1 MNKTQNIFTNF
12 LPGDLSENPQE
23 VNNLFDVR
31 FSQKNKNLGYKQD
44 MPATKKTLDPEL
56 RKYFGYGKRQF
67 KNIVKKPGNKFGF
80 KLSNYIHVGDSPAS
94 VNNILSE
101 IALHIEYIKASPVKE
116 VINKKFKDELR
127 DKYFARKPEEYL
139 VKLHFGATFEYSS
152 KENGKWVEKVDTN
165 RGIHRSHILS
175 MSPQEMKR
183 FSEVH
188 PRLVFEYHGALLS
201 DYNKGVGG
209 TGPHK
214 VFADTLGEQLLKNDN
229 YYYDKAK
236 QEGTLFQP
244 SELNIFYNFNHK
256 DGEYTWNDY
265 NVDKNGEEYS
275 TMTNFAFDYG
285 GADIDYGTNSKVV
298 KDLWLEAPPII
309 VQKTKFTAA
318 QFLEDELMERASV
331 LSDNFLKHAGG
342 IHIKAKEDTEGK
354 CVENQLLE
362 FFLNPGY
369 TDPITKIPESHQA
382 ENMTE
387 LNSNTL
393 NKYLESLPKK
403 KEGHGFSARQL
414 ATMCVDLRLNMYAL
428 DHTSKAFLRINQF
441 SLTWPRGQSGHTG
454 HHPLVF
460 YCVNKHFYL
469 ITHPQS
475 IKSIVETCKDNV
487 DSRNFQETDEVINE
501 ALIVRSSEGKDVA
514 SLLEAPEGHYI
525 MEQDSLEEEVFDYM
539 EKTGCAPQ
547 IQLKDNRII
556 GFTVSEVVPPK
567 PIPPAP
573 VKPKRSEFTKGKKG
587 QPDYEKAVAAHNL
600 AAIEHKKACVAL
612 KNSQVSKSHKTHK
625 FSCNPNFL
633 EGFPHE
639 AVKQVCEEAG
649 IPFHNQGL
657 GSLALELAHI
667 DKTLK
672 RVPISDD
679 TKILLLEE
687 QECKCANESCG
698 LSINLSTS
706 NCDHIKP
713 FANGGTN
720 DPENLQL
727 LCIPCHKDK
736 SAAEKEEGYGDNKPD
751 YHSQFS
757 PSVFDHVVKHIHPL
771 AFVEFTF
778 DREDQKYLI
787 WKYGPEWKTSEE
799 FKASA
804 DWQIDFKG
812 QYPNLMKHREN
823 YWPKYSV
830 MDTPRPFSGTIDQEK
845 AGWYYVVTNRTFP
858 FRGSSWYPVQTV
870 CLCLHHKLISLDNIK
885 YEWIPS
891 TTLEKDHFVSY
902 LDRIDQAF
910 VSLGDCEQ
918 EFTTVST
925 RGTEKK
931 WTFKSLKKAVKC
943 SLVGA
948 FAQKERH
955 SEWVKA
961 TASPALASNWSISD
975 GSDQECF
982 VSQPLLHTEH
992 KYNGIY
998 VGQFSRT
1005 LAIESSGCIIRAE
1018 ILEASSRAM
1027 FALEHATK
1035 QIGGTPL
1042 WRKTDAVGGMGP
1054 CIDITSYHWD
1064 DNKTVPMLQ
1073 FEDPAPPK
1081 NERKPREVREPLAD
1095 CIFHYYLGYKWFI
1108 DPSYDG
1114 SSPLEF
1120 AKKLVESKK
1129 GFFLN
1134 GRAGTG
1140 KTTLANAIIDVLE
1153 ALGENY
1159 MAYSTTHVSKKKMGS
1174 IKSELRLGKHANTID
1189 SLYRRWRHNQQ
1200 FVITALKQVEY
1211 LLVDEV
1217 SMMREKF
1224 YAMLCNVKR
1233 AIPGIKIVLIG
1244 DYLQFKAV
1252 KDTWSGDYEN
1262 SAALF
1267 DLCDGYKIHLTKC
1280 LREDGD
1286 GQELFNICT
1295 DVIDGTDTATLVDQF
1310 PVIEETEENIAFYHR
1325 TRIPI
1330 NKKWMDKVCSGLP
1343 DSKLIKLE
1351 KIIEDNHSQDATLCE
1366 NMPVICIRKSKTMGV
1381 DNGERFTILNFS
1393 DVPDYSTMKKPELK
1407 QHCKEKKLKCSGKKE
1422 LLLERLLEASSDIL
1436 LRLTEGEDDLEPVR
1450 VPRHLFQKHFYV
1462 AYAITY
1468 YQSQGCTIR
1477 GKYTIHDWFA
1487 FYVNWRAKYVA
1498 LSRATS
1504 KENVQIKQ
1512 PKYISSLSKVDE
1524 MIEEKRVNFDL
1535 LKQKDKSW
1543 PKRLEKYNRL
1553 IKYMAETDNFEVGYD
1568 GFPRWPE
1575 PPIPGEDENLITSKA
1590 TEHLACFPQEKDFND
1605 DDWNNCLSSDRS
1617 LVSFDTEVD
1626 FPAADTNGELLPFG
1640 EYEDDELPVGSFH
1653 GNGKCQCGRSIPK
1666 MATCGVCY
1674 TLAEN

>member
-1 MNKTQNIFTNF
+1 
-12 LPGDLSENPQE
+12 
-23 VNNLFDVR
+23 
-31 FSQKNKNLGYKQD
+31 
-44 MPATKKTLDPEL
+44 
-56 RKYFGYGKRQF
+56 
-67 KNIVKKPGNKFGF
+67 
-80 KLSNYIHVGDSPAS
+80 
-94 VNNILSE
+94 
-101 IALHIEYIKASPVKE
+101 
-116 VINKKFKDELR
+116 
-127 DKYFARKPEEYL
+127 
-139 VKLHFGATFEYSS
+139 
-152 KENGKWVEKVDTN
+152 
-165 RGIHRSHILS
+165 
-175 MSPQEMKR
+175 
-183 FSEVH
+183 
-188 PRLVFEYHGALLS
+188 
-201 DYNKGVGG
+201 
-209 TGPHK
+209 
-214 VFADTLGEQLLKNDN
+214 
-229 YYYDKAK
+229 
-236 QEGTLFQP
+236 
-244 SELNIFYNFNHK
+244 
-256 DGEYTWNDY
+256 
-265 NVDKNGEEYS
+265 
-275 TMTNFAFDYG
+275 
-285 GADIDYGTNSKVV
+285 
-298 KDLWLEAPPII
+298 
-309 VQKTKFTAA
+309 
-318 QFLEDELMERASV
+318 
-331 LSDNFLKHAGG
+331 
-342 IHIKAKEDTEGK
+342 
-354 CVENQLLE
+354 
-362 FFLNPGY
+362 
-369 TDPITKIPESHQA
+369 
-382 ENMTE
+382 
-387 LNSNTL
+387 
-393 NKYLESLPKK
+393 
-403 KEGHGFSARQL
+403 
-414 ATMCVDLRLNMYAL
+414 MCVDLRLNMYAL

-441 SLTWPRGQSGHTG
+441 SVTRARGQSGDTH

-460 YCVNKHFYL
+460 YCANKHFYL
-469 ITHPQS
+469 ITHSQS

-639 AVKQVCEEAG
+639 AVKQLCEEAG

-679 TKILLLEE
+679 TKNILLEE

-720 DPENLQL
+720 DPENLQM
-727 LCIPCHKDK
+727 LCIVCHKEK
-736 SAAEKEEGYGDNKPD
+736 SAAEKAEGYGESHPD

-757 PSVFDHVVKHIHPL
+757 PSVFEHVVKHIHPL
-771 AFVEFTF
+771 AFVELTDAAIKPMTQKLSRNEGKEKVGAIFTV
-778 DREDQKYLI
+778 QKNTSGQEILDNITKGSITFKQAINTLEMLDEIYHSQESRNRLEFV
-787 WKYGPEWKTSEE
+787 KNQSHTSKTSTLDGSTTNQVQPEVKQIRKLGTDQGEKMKQMRLKETYYPEE
-799 FKASA
+799 TLKKMA

-845 AGWYYVVTNRTFP
+845 VGWYYVVTNQTFP

-870 CLCLHHKLISLDNIK
+870 CLGLHHKLICLDDIK

-891 TTLEKDHFVSY
+891 NTLAEDHFVSY

-955 SEWVKA
+955 SQWVKA

-992 KYNGIY
+992 KYNEIY

-1081 NERKPREVREPLAD
+1081 NERKPREVRKPLAD

-1114 SSPLEF
+1114 SSLEF
-1120 AKKLVESKK
+1120 ARKLIESKK

-1140 KTTLANAIIDVLE
+1140 KTTLANAIIDALE

-1224 YAMLCNVKR
+1224 YAMLCNIKR

-1252 KDTWSGDYEN
+1252 KDSWSGDYEN

-1310 PVIEETEENIAFYHR
+1310 PVTEETEENIAFYHR
-1325 TRIPI
+1325 TRISI

-1351 KIIEDNHSQDATLCE
+1351 KIIEDNHSQDVTLCE
-1366 NMPVICIRKSKTMGV
+1366 NMPVICIRKSKVMGV

-1617 LVSFDTEVD
+1617 LVSFDIEVD

>member
-1 MNKTQNIFTNF
+1 MTALNKTEIFHSKLPGSATDGRPETLDMKSLDMKCEMRSSQNIFYV
-12 LPGDLSENPQE
+12 SSHQE
-23 VNNLFDVR
+23 
-31 FSQKNKNLGYKQD
+31 
-44 MPATKKTLDPEL
+44 MPATKKTLDIDQDL
-56 RKYFGYGKRQF
+56 RKYFGFGKRQF
-67 KNIVKKPGNKFGF
+67 KNIVKKPGNKLGF
-80 KLSNYIHVGDSPAS
+80 KLSNYIHVGDSVS
-94 VNNILSE
+94 QVNDILSD
-101 IALHIEYIKASPVKE
+101 IASHIEFTKASPVKA
-116 VINKKFKDELR
+116 IFHKNFKEELR
-127 DKYFARKPEEYL
+127 AKYFARNPRKYL
-139 VKLHFGATFEYSS
+139 LKLRIGATFKYE
-152 KENGKWVEKVDTN
+152 
-165 RGIHRSHILS
+165 R
-175 MSPQEMKR
+175 
-183 FSEVH
+183 
-188 PRLVFEYHGALLS
+188 
-201 DYNKGVGG
+201 
-209 TGPHK
+209 
-214 VFADTLGEQLLKNDN
+214 
-229 YYYDKAK
+229 
-236 QEGTLFQP
+236 
-244 SELNIFYNFNHK
+244 K
-256 DGEYTWNDY
+256 DGEVTINT
-265 NVDKNGEEYS
+265 NRNISRNMIRLQSPKEMSNLVNTRPREVSINGAVFTVFTIDAALQEEIEYS
-275 TMTNFAFDYG
+275 INILGSASEIM
-285 GADIDYGTNSKVV
+285 DIWFETKPVV
-298 KDLWLEAPPII
+298 IEHTKATKD
-309 VQKTKFTAA
+309 

-354 CVENQLLE
+354 CVESQLLE

-369 TDPITKIPESHQA
+369 TDPITKIPESYQA
-382 ENMTE
+382 EVMTE
-387 LNSNTL
+387 LNASTL
-393 NKYLESLPKK
+393 NTYLESLPKTK
-403 KEGHGFSARQL
+403 AGNGFSARQL
-414 ATMCVDLRLNMYAL
+414 AKMCVDLRLNMYAL
-428 DHTSKAFLRINQF
+428 DHTSKTFLRINQF

-460 YCVNKHFYL
+460 YCANKHFYL

-475 IKSIVETCKDNV
+475 IKSIVETCKEGV
-487 DSRNFQETDEVINE
+487 DSRNFQETDEVMTE
-501 ALIVRSSEGKDVA
+501 ALVVCSSEGKDVA

-573 VKPKRSEFTKGKKG
+573 VKPKRNDFTKGKKG

-600 AAIEHKKACVAL
+600 ATVEHKKACVAL

-639 AVKQVCEEAG
+639 AVKQVCEEVG

-679 TKILLLEE
+679 TKNLLLEE
-687 QECKCANESCG
+687 QECKCAIESCG
-698 LSINLSTS
+698 TVLTLGNSH
-706 NCDHIKP
+706 CDHIKP

-720 DPENLQL
+720 DPENLQM
-727 LCIPCHKDK
+727 LCIACHKEK
-736 SAAEKEEGYGDNKPD
+736 SAAEKEEGYGESHPD

-757 PSVFDHVVKHIHPL
+757 PSVFEHVVKHIHPL
-771 AFVEFTF
+771 AFVEVIANHNTAFQQTLLQSGV
-778 DREDQKYLI
+778 EI
-787 WKYGPEWKTSEE
+787 
-799 FKASA
+799 A

-812 QYPNLMKHREN
+812 QYPNLMTAGRKHN
-823 YWPKYSV
+823 WPKYSV
-830 MDTPRPFSGTIDQEK
+830 MDAPRPFSGTIDQEK
-845 AGWYYVVTNRTFP
+845 AGWYYVVTNQTFP
-858 FRGSSWYPVQTV
+858 FRGSSWYPVQTI
-870 CLCLHHKLISLDNIK
+870 CLGLDHKLICLDDIK
-885 YEWIPS
+885 YEYIPS
-891 TTLEKDHFVSY
+891 TTLAKDHFVPY
-902 LDRIDQAF
+902 VDRIDQAF
-910 VSLGDCEQ
+910 ADLGTCEQ

-925 RGTEKK
+925 RGTEKN
-931 WTFKSLKKAVKC
+931 WTFKSLQKAVKC

-982 VSQPLLHTEH
+982 VSQPLLHSNH
-992 KYNGIY
+992 RYNGIY

-1054 CIDITSYHWD
+1054 CIDISTHYWD
-1064 DNKTVPMLQ
+1064 EDKTTPMLQ

-1081 NERKPREVREPLAD
+1081 DERKPREIREPLAD
-1095 CIFHYYLGYKWFI
+1095 CIFHYYLGYKWVT
-1108 DPSYDG
+1108 DSSYDG
-1114 SSPLEF
+1114 SQVLEF

-1134 GRAGTG
+1134 GRAGVG

-1153 ALGENY
+1153 EIGENY

-1174 IKSELRLGKHANTID
+1174 AKSQLRIGKHANTID

-1200 FVITALKQVEY
+1200 FVITAFQKVEY
-1211 LLVDEV
+1211 LLVDEI

-1224 YAMLCNVKR
+1224 YAMLCHIKR
-1233 AIPGIKIVLIG
+1233 ALPGIKIVLIG

-1252 KDTWSGDYEN
+1252 KDSWSGDYEK
-1262 SAALF
+1262 SAAHF

-1280 LREDGD
+1280 LREEGD

-1295 DVIDGTDTATLVDQF
+1295 DVIDGKDVDASEF
-1310 PVIEETEENIAFYHR
+1310 PVTEETEENIAFYHR

-1330 NKKWMDKVCSGLP
+1330 NEKWMHKVCSGLP
-1343 DSKLIKLE
+1343 DSQLIKLE
-1351 KIIEDNHSQDATLCE
+1351 KTPEDDHSQDVTLCE
-1366 NMPVICIRKSKTMGV
+1366 NMPVICIRKSKAMGV
-1381 DNGERFTILNFS
+1381 DNGDRFTISNFS
-1393 DVPDYSTMKKPELK
+1393 DVPDYSAMKKPELK
-1407 QHCKEKKLKCSGKKE
+1407 QHCKDKGLKCSGKKE
-1422 LLLERLLEASSDIL
+1422 VLLERLHLASSDIL

-1468 YQSQGCTIR
+1468 YQSQGCTLR
-1477 GKYTIHDWFA
+1477 GRYTIHDWFG
-1487 FYVNWRAKYVA
+1487 FHVNWRAKYVA

-1504 KENVQIKQ
+1504 KGNVQIAPKQ
-1512 PKYISSLSKVDE
+1512 PQAQKV
-1524 MIEEKRVNFDL
+1524 
-1535 LKQKDKSW
+1535 
-1543 PKRLEKYNRL
+1543 Y
-1553 IKYMAETDNFEVGYD
+1553 G
-1568 GFPRWPE
+1568 
-1575 PPIPGEDENLITSKA
+1575 
-1590 TEHLACFPQEKDFND
+1590 
-1605 DDWNNCLSSDRS
+1605 
-1617 LVSFDTEVD
+1617 
-1626 FPAADTNGELLPFG
+1626 
-1640 EYEDDELPVGSFH
+1640 
-1653 GNGKCQCGRSIPK
+1653 
-1666 MATCGVCY
+1666 
-1674 TLAEN
+1674 